1 MTVRRD
7 HIFISYATEQSALCD
22 WLARRLAAERYA
34 VWYDRLKLLGGENW
48 PSDIDEAINQR
59 TFRMLALLSQAS
71 MKKPNPQ
78 GEWLKGRAIG
88 RQLGIDDFVIPLN
101 VEGLRPDQ
109 ITWNL
114 QPINYI
120 AFYPSW
126 AEGLTALLK
135 KLKSVG
141 APQVLDDGRR
151 AAVASIRGTSVVEE
165 EPEELVS
172 NCFEVLQTPRY
183 IRMYEVERKLSWG
196 ERRAL
201 QREWACRDVSEHHVL
216 AFEDPPS
223 PVSTH
228 NRFQCVGRAPWRDTA
243 EVHGIDSR
251 DLLVSLIHRCLDC
264 LLRDVGMECSITAE
278 PVRGGGRR
286 RRSKGNPRSRGKK
299 SGQWFLPRGLLD
311 NDRVSLTFPNGSKR
325 WFSGVGE
332 RTYPTKDGGEVY
344 RYHLSPSFSVLNDTI
359 DPVVLLL
366 RNRVYLTDTNGTP
379 LNKQKILSRR
389 KHLCKTWFN
398 REWVARTLGIAQLL
412 ADEDMLIRFGPEGEQ
427 QLVISGVPIVS
438 TAPLRIRDDLVDEPD
453 EACTALYW
461 EDDAE
466 VEDVEAN

>member
-1 MTVRRD
+1 
-7 HIFISYATEQSALCD
+7 
-22 WLARRLAAERYA
+22 
-34 VWYDRLKLLGGENW
+34 
-48 PSDIDEAINQR
+48 
-59 TFRMLALLSQAS
+59 

-101 VEGLRPDQ
+101 TEGLRPDQ

-135 KLKSVG
+135 KLQSVG
-141 APQVLDDGRR
+141 APRVLDDGRR
-151 AAVASIRGTSVVEE
+151 AAVASIRETSVVEE
-165 EPEELVS
+165 EPEELMS

-183 IRMYEVERKLSWG
+183 IRKYKVERKLSRG
-196 ERRAL
+196 EGRAL
-201 QREWACRDVSEHHVL
+201 QREWACRDVSERYVL

-223 PVSTH
+223 AVSAR
-228 NRFQCVGRAPWRDTA
+228 NRFECVGRDPWRDTA
-243 EVHGIDSR
+243 EVYGIDSR

-264 LLRDVGMECSITAE
+264 LLRDVGMEYSIADE
-278 PVRGGGRR
+278 PVREEGRR
-286 RRSKGNPRSRGKK
+286 GRRGRRNKRNPRNRGKK
-299 SGQWFLPRGLLD
+299 TGQWFLPRGLLG
-311 NDRVSLTFPNGSKR
+311 NDRVSLTFPNGEKS

-344 RYHLSPSFSVLNDTI
+344 RYHLSPSFSVLSDTI

-379 LNKQKILSRR
+379 LIKQKILSRR

-398 REWVARTLGIAQLL
+398 REWAARTLGIAQLL
-412 ADEDMLIRFGPEGEQ
+412 ADGDMLIRFGPEGEQ
-427 QLVISGVPIVS
+427 QLVISAVPIVP

-453 EACTALYW
+453 EANTALYW
-461 EDDAE
+461 EDDPDAE
-466 VEDVEAN
+466 VEDVESD